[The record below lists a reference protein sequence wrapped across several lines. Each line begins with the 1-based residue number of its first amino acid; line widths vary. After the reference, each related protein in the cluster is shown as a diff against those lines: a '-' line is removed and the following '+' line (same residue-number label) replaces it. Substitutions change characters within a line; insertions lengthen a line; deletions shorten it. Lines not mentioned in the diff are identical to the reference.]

1 MLEELLRDLR
11 EPAASVAGDAR
22 VDIAALALDSREAG
36 PGSLFFALPGTRT
49 DGRKFVGQAIER
61 GAIAVAAP
69 APFDA
74 PAHVVAVVLP
84 SIQRSMSEI
93 AARFYGR
100 PSTKLHLVGVT
111 GTNGK
116 TTITHLLE
124 SIWSAAGHLP
134 GIIGTI
140 HYRAGRR
147 SWPAPFTTP
156 DAVSLQRLLAAM
168 VDEGATHVA
177 MEVSSH
183 ALALDRARDCEWNG
197 AMFSNMTRD
206 HLDFHPDMESYF
218 TAKRSLFDELLPRS
232 DKPARFAVV
241 NVDDPYG
248 KRLVESLREEPA
260 VRVVTFGRG
269 DDADVSP
276 IEVAR
281 SLDGLEG
288 EIRIGA
294 ERLAIRSR
302 LVGEA
307 HLDNIL
313 AAAGAAWAEG
323 IALPVIA
330 AGIRDCPGIPGRMER
345 VDAEAPFAVLVDY
358 AHTPDALERAVR
370 VLRSLAEHRL
380 IVVFGCG
387 GDRDRGKRPLMGEAA
402 ARIADIVV
410 LTSDNPRTEDPLKI
424 LHEIERGVVEAGLDP
439 LTEGAARR
447 QDANGYLVIPDRRRA
462 IQLAVEIA
470 RANDVVLIAGKGHE
484 TYQIVGAERH
494 PFDDRDEARHAL
506 RQVHH

>member
-1 MLEELLRDLR
+1 
-11 EPAASVAGDAR
+11 
-22 VDIAALALDSREAG
+22 
-36 PGSLFFALPGTRT
+36 
-49 DGRKFVGQAIER
+49 
-61 GAIAVAAP
+61 
-69 APFDA
+69 
-74 PAHVVAVVLP
+74 
-84 SIQRSMSEI
+84 
-93 AARFYGR
+93 
-100 PSTKLHLVGVT
+100 
-111 GTNGK
+111 
-116 TTITHLLE
+116 
-124 SIWSAAGHLP
+124 
-134 GIIGTI
+134 
-140 HYRAGRR
+140 
-147 SWPAPFTTP
+147 
-156 DAVSLQRLLAAM
+156 
-168 VDEGATHVA
+168 
-177 MEVSSH
+177 
-183 ALALDRARDCEWNG
+183 
-197 AMFSNMTRD
+197 
-206 HLDFHPDMESYF
+206 MESYF